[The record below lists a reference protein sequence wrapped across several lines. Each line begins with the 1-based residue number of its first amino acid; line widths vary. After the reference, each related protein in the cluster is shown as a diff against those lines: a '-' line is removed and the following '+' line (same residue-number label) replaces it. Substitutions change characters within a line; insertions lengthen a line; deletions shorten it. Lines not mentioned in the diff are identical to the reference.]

1 MREKHG
7 GRNNIEEAK
16 IHRFGSQVCRFL
28 SMVLEDVTSHF
39 GTSIFLFAKWVYII
53 DFQAVYQKYFD
64 FRRNTSKDK
73 S

>member
-39 GTSIFLFAKWVYII
+39 GTSIFLFAKWVLYH
-53 DFQAVYQKYFD
+53 
-64 FRRNTSKDK
+64 
-73 S
+73 